1 MNLTDFFQCYSD
13 TNQKFILSCSGG
25 SDSQVML
32 HLALRYL
39 DHRNLSVV
47 YFNHKKRLD
56 VAYDISAIR
65 SLLFATKLKLQ
76 IVDVNLDSPMAHN
89 SRYLQTPIWDLND
102 VVSNKSLN
110 NFQALSSNFRYSYLL
125 KLAKQTDSKVLLAQ
139 HSDDQ
144 NENLLMKLA
153 ADSSIFG
160 FSPLSS
166 SQYFLRPFVNFSKS
180 ELLEYLTHCSILH
193 NEDSSNLSLKYTR
206 NKFRYYLDT
215 AQFSDLFL
223 NSLFEQCLLNKK
235 IVQESLS
242 QVLNIF
248 TYELGFYVIQTKNIT
263 SKNLLYIFWI
273 IFAEV
278 SRGRF
283 IEFKK
288 FVQTSKVSSEFSFN
302 SVRVFKTKNALFIT
316 KNTNQE
322 ILTDFGFLKLEKSYF
337 ATSKMQFEFED
348 KPISYKKLF
357 RKLNIPVFLRTFVP
371 VVQTE
376 KGLYKL
382 YSKSLILSVYKNFI
396 KMA

>member
-1 MNLTDFFQCYSD
+1 MNLEEFFQCYSY

-56 VAYDISAIR
+56 IDYDIAAIR
-65 SLLFATKLKLQ
+65 SLLFATQLQLQ
-76 IVDVNLDSPMAHN
+76 IVDVNLDSEMARN

-110 NFQALSSNFRYSYLL
+110 NFQALSSNFRNNYLL
-125 KLAKQTDSKVLLAQ
+125 KIAKQTDSKVLLAQ

-144 NENLLMKLA
+144 NENLLMKLSTDA
-153 ADSSIFG
+153 SILG

-166 SQYFLRPFVNFSKS
+166 SEYFLRPFINSLKCD
-180 ELLEYLTHCSILH
+180 LLEYLTVHSVLH

-206 NKFRYYLDT
+206 NKFRHYLDYVM
-215 AQFSDLFL
+215 FSDLFL
-223 NSLFEQCLLNKK
+223 KSLFEQCLLNKK
-235 IVQESLS
+235 IVQDDLS
-242 QVLNIF
+242 QVLKLF
-248 TYELGFYVIQTKNIT
+248 TYELGFYVIQAKKI
-263 SKNLLYIFWI
+263 SYENLIYIYWI

-278 SRGRF
+278 SRGRLM
-283 IEFKK
+283 EFKK
-288 FVQTSKVSSEFSFN
+288 FIQLSKVSSEFSFN

-316 KNTNQE
+316 KYTNEE
-322 ILTDFGFLKLEKSYF
+322 ILTAFGFLKLEKSDF

-348 KPISYKKLF
+348 KFISYKKLF

-371 VVQTE
+371 VVQTK